1 MPHRERYLFLC
12 TNRRPDDHP
21 KGSCAARGSEQ
32 LVKDLKAALL
42 ARGVANRV
50 RACSSSCLDLCE
62 IGAAMVQ
69 EPEHVAY
76 GNVTPEDV
84 AAIADAVAKG
94 EVVERLV
101 VHRPKP
107 TSSEGGA

>member
-1 MPHRERYLFLC
+1 
-12 TNRRPDDHP
+12 
-21 KGSCAARGSEQ
+21 
-32 LVKDLKAALL
+32 
-42 ARGVANRV
+42 
-50 RACSSSCLDLCE
+50 
-62 IGAAMVQ
+62 MVQ